1 MRPLE
6 STANIVFPLVFIIGQ
21 GVYIKRGGSCLRTA
35 FALLLSSDMEH
46 SLKAPICSAPLPY
59 LHSRQRRG
67 VELISAQ
74 YDVRAWH
81 APLLKLQHAHNVGLM
96 HLQQRARIRKN
107 SVQRLL
113 LTEDSHPA
121 AFITWENAIYV
132 GMGKPESHFDRQFK
146 SLLTSD
152 PKTARRSSCHTGLA
166 ENVKKMNR
174 GGKDAAPAAAP

>member
-1 MRPLE
+1 
-6 STANIVFPLVFIIGQ
+6 
-21 GVYIKRGGSCLRTA
+21 
-35 FALLLSSDMEH
+35 
-46 SLKAPICSAPLPY
+46 
-59 LHSRQRRG
+59 
-67 VELISAQ
+67 
-74 YDVRAWH
+74 
-81 APLLKLQHAHNVGLM
+81 M

-152 PKTARRSSCHTGLA
+152 TGLA